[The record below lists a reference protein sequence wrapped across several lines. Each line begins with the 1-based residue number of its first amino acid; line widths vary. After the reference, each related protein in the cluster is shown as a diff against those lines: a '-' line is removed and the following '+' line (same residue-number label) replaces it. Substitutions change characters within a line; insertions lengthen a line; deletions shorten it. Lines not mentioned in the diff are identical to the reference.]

1 MNFDFSEILLEVV
14 KHKASDL
21 HITSGAPPMIRV
33 SAARSC
39 RSRACR
45 T

>member
-1 MNFDFSEILLEVV
+1 MNFDFADILLKVV
-14 KHKASDL
+14 EHKASDL
-21 HITSGAPPMIRV
+21 HITSGAPPTIA
-33 SAARSC
+33 SAARSS